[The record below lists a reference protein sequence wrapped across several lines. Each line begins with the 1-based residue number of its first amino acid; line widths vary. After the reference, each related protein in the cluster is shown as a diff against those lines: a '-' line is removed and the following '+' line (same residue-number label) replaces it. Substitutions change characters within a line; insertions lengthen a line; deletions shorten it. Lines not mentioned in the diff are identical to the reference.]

1 MKVQH
6 HMILSRMRFDFHT
19 IVKRNEK
26 WNKTK
31 KKMAQKGRV
40 YQAKTRPVFELKI
53 TGNRNMT

>member
-1 MKVQH
+1 
-6 HMILSRMRFDFHT
+6 MILSRMRFDFHT

-26 WNKTK
+26 WNKTKK